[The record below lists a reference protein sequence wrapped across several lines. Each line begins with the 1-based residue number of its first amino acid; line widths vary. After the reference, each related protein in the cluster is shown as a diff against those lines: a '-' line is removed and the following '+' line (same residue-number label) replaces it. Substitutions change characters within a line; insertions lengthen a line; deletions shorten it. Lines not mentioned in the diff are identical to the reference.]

1 MANDTLTL
9 LQAAVRKRGGQLS
22 AIAPV
27 AEDLCRIIDHWNG
40 LHWAD
45 RNRLTEEN
53 RKLKAQLAKLD
64 KTGQPE

>member
-9 LQAAVRKRGGQLS
+9 LQSAVRKRGGQLS

-27 AEDLCRIIDHWNG
+27 AEDLCRIIDHWNH
-40 LHWAD
+40 LHWQD

-53 RKLKAQLAKLD
+53 KLLKARIEKLEQ
-64 KTGQPE
+64 GREQE